1 MPSSWDAEQIRISAE
16 QVAETMLDRMTER
29 HPELRGASAG
39 DHLLKWSPLVIAFL
53 TAFYSMAIQGK
64 QGEQNRLDII
74 KLESRIENSSTTMQS
89 VDTRLARIE
98 TTLNIITGGEGNI
111 GGDAN
116 VVGNRGRQGRTDGR
130 ER

>member
-53 TAFYSMAIQGK
+53 TAFWLMAVTSTQVA
-64 QGEQNRLDII
+64 QNARYIDAM
-74 KLESRIENSSTTMQS
+74 KSRVENSATTTQS
-89 VDTRLARIE
+89 IDTRLARIE

-111 GGDAN
+111 GADGN
-116 VVGNRGRQGRTDGR
+116 MVGARGRQGRTDGR